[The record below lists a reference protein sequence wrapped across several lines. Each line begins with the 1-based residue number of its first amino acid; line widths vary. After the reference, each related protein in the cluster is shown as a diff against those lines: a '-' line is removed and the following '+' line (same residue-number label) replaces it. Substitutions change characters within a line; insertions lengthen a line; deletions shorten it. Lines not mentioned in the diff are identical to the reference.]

1 MLNSVKCFCG
11 DDYVD
16 DKKISDKLFNF
27 VISKKNELEKL
38 KYDYFSGENGVLLY
52 LLDNNGVS
60 QSNISEFLGVSL
72 PRVAFIIRNLENND
86 LIIRAVDYDDKRK
99 TVIIITEKGKKY
111 INQKRESLLDTID
124 KLLNELTLEE
134 IDNYIK
140 ISNKINNILK
150 ENKYEGI
157 DQIF

>member
-1 MLNSVKCFCG
+1 MWTT
-11 DDYVD
+11 
-16 DKKISDKLFNF
+16 KKISDKLFNF

-86 LIIRAVDYDDKRK
+86 WIIRAVDYDDKRK

-124 KLLNELTLEE
+124 KLSNELTLEE

-157 DQIF
+157 D